1 MANIREVNFALK
13 VTRVHRESIDKLV
26 TLADSFRESN
36 VNSFIGSLEGEG
48 DIDNEALTWLVN
60 HSILDFS
67 LFALA
72 IIHCYSI
79 VENNR
84 KLMLQKIPNLSSKEI
99 SNLHKIET
107 VDFVLTKQH
116 ICHERLRCYKTMNE
130 FRSVNN
136 AIKHKRF
143 GLSRVV
149 TTREGKE
156 YGAKQLRSL
165 YLNRAKHLESYLSD
179 MYTRVVG
186 PNPVVH
192 RTLRDKAAQRR

>member
-13 VTRVHRESIDKLV
+13 VTRVHRKSIDKLV
-26 TLADSFRESN
+26 TLADSFRKSN
-36 VNSFIGSLEGEG
+36 LNAVITSLEGED
-48 DIDNEALTWLVN
+48 DIDNEALYWIGN

-79 VENNR
+79 VENSR
-84 KLMLQKIPNLSSKEI
+84 KLMLQGIPNLSSKEI
-99 SNLHKIET
+99 GNLHKIET
-107 VDFVLTKQH
+107 VSLVLEKQH
-116 ICHERLRCYKTMNE
+116 ICHKMLRCYKTMDE
-130 FRSVNN
+130 FRLVNN
-136 AIKHKRF
+136 AIKHQRF

-149 TTREGKE
+149 TTREGKG

-179 MYTRVVG
+179 MYERVVG
-186 PNPVVH
+186 PNPAVH